1 MTADAVQA
9 AARTRLAVVDD
20 EAVARKRLVEA
31 FSRDGYAV
39 EAYGDAESF
48 LDRAAKAPFDVVLL
62 DWRLPGLDG
71 LEALSRLKKLGTQAE
86 AILVT
91 GHGGLDTAIEA
102 IKRGAFHF
110 VAKPFKLAEIRSLV
124 RAAADKAALGRE
136 NRRLRQALREDAGL
150 ESMIGASVS
159 MREVFELIRKIAPV
173 GCNVLIEGSSGTGKA
188 LAARAIHRLSPR
200 RDQAFVSFNCGAF
213 AEELIASEL
222 FGHEKGAFTGAAA
235 TRVGLLESAGGGTV
249 FLDEIGEMPLA
260 MQVKLLHV
268 IQERQILRVGGTKPI
283 GLDIRVVAATNRDL
297 KQEVAKGLFRED
309 LYYRLNVVGLRLPR
323 LAERQ
328 DDIPLLARHFLDK
341 YSLLFH
347 KSVSGIDATA
357 MRILAQYGFPGNVR
371 ELENIV
377 ERAVALCDSDT
388 IGEAD
393 LPRDLRQM
401 DFASLE
407 GDRLESLTAMERR
420 HIARVLERTGRN
432 KGLAAQILNIPRTTL
447 WRKLKQYGLD

>member
-1 MTADAVQA
+1 MTAA
-9 AARTRLAVVDD
+9 ADQPTRLAVVDD
-20 EAVARKRLVEA
+20 EAVARKRLAEA
-31 FSRDGYAV
+31 FARDGYAV
-39 EAYGDAESF
+39 EAYGDAEGF
-48 LDRAAKAPFDVVLL
+48 LARAGEAPFDVVLL

-71 LEALSRLKKLGTQAE
+71 LEALSRLKKLATQAE

-136 NRRLRQALREDAGL
+136 NRCLRQALREQSGL

-173 GCNVLIEGSSGTGKA
+173 GCNVLIEGASGTGKA

-213 AEELIASEL
+213 AEDLIASEL
-222 FGHEKGAFTGAAA
+222 FGHERGAFTGAAA

-249 FLDEIGEMPLA
+249 FLDEIGEMPLS

-283 GLDIRVVAATNRDL
+283 DLDIRVVAATNRDL
-297 KQEVAKGLFRED
+297 KQEVARGLFRED

-347 KSVSGIDATA
+347 KSVSGIDAAA

-377 ERAVALCDSDT
+377 ERAVALCDGD
-388 IGEAD
+388 ILGEAD

-420 HIARVLERTGRN
+420 HIARVLERAGRN
-432 KGLAAQILNIPRTTL
+432 KGLAAQILDIPRTTL